1 MTLSISIHVNIRPMR
16 EEDIAQ
22 VHAIDK
28 LSFNMPWP
36 ESSYRFELFDND
48 ASFLWVAETNLP
60 AGSQVIGMI
69 VVWIIQDEA
78 HIATIAVH
86 SDYRKRGIGKL
97 LLATALQAVIQ
108 RGASLAT
115 LEVRS
120 LNKIAQKMYLDF
132 GFSVVGNRPHY
143 YRDNNDDA
151 LIMTVNGLDQH
162 YYKWLN
168 EQFSG
173 SGSDQ
178 GRVTEARYIKGLL
191 VL

>member
-16 EEDIAQ
+16 EEDLAQ

-36 ESSYRFELFDND
+36 ESSYRFELFEND

-69 VVWIIQDEA
+69 VVWLIQDEA

-86 SDYRKRGIGKL
+86 PDFRKRGIGKL
-97 LLATALQAVIQ
+97 LIATALQAVIQ

-132 GFSVVGNRPHY
+132 GFSVVGNRPRY
-143 YRDNNDDA
+143 YRDNDDDA
-151 LIMTVNGLDQH
+151 LIMTLNGLEQSYNEWLNGQFSRSGLDQ
-162 YYKWLN
+162 
-168 EQFSG
+168 S
-173 SGSDQ
+173 
-178 GRVTEARYIKGLL
+178 RVTET
-191 VL
+191 